1 MKIDIL
7 NPQALRA
14 AALSAAKKD
23 IRRYLN
29 GVCIRYRASVPSTMP
44 FAMCYGSDGHRV
56 GCFRTLISEWIDTD
70 FEVIVPLDVIKS
82 IPKKA
87 NSVELVKLDDKQW
100 RLGNT
105 LFTPVEGRYPDI
117 VRVIPQSFD
126 NKLANVNPEYLLDA
140 YEAMKIYRGKD
151 YHHFLFET
159 NALGACAVHDGQ
171 NDAFVVIMPMR
182 VDTYVFQGLPAE
194 YR

>member
-23 IRRYLN
+23 IRCYLN
-29 GVCIRYRASVPSTMP
+29 GVCIRYRASVPTNMP
-44 FAMCYGSDGHRV
+44 FAMVYGGDGHRV
-56 GCFRTLISEWIDTD
+56 GCFRTLLSEWIDTD

-82 IPKKA
+82 IPKK
-87 NSVELVKLDDKQW
+87 VQVLKLVKLDDKQW
-100 RLGNT
+100 CLGNT

-117 VRVIPQSFD
+117 GRLIPTKFD
-126 NKLANVNPEYLLDA
+126 NKLANVNPEYLMDA
-140 YEAMKIYRGKD
+140 YEAMRIYRGND
-151 YHHFLFET
+151 YHKYLFET
-159 NALGACAVHDGQ
+159 NAGSACAVHDGQ
-171 NDAFVVIMPMR
+171 SDAFIVIMPMR
-182 VDTYVFQGLPAE
+182 VNTHVFQGLPAE